1 MAKKKKD
8 PTDNDSADEDP
19 TDRVVRNRKKE
30 KGSDKEQSDKK
41 SPDRKKKGDVNDV
54 TRGYDKGMDW
64 DETGPDSTR
73 SAKSPCK
80 YFDLFL
86 GIFNLLL

>member
-8 PTDNDSADEDP
+8 PTDNDSADDEP

-54 TRGYDKGMDW
+54 TWGYEKDW

-86 GIFNLLL
+86 GIFNMLL